1 MSDVPTELT
10 VGMWV
15 KMKNARDRL
24 GIRRIAEIRK
34 NRWGTEVLFE
44 HYQPGIRAWG
54 KAREG
59 RTGTVVSR
67 APYCSIAQQRNIVA
81 IYEVITAAWPGDSSI
96 PAYEIVRKI
105 PVIVDNEGKITVKT
119 KKAKS

>member
-1 MSDVPTELT
+1 MSDVPTELA

-34 NRWGTEVLFE
+34 TRWGTEVLFE
-44 HYQPGIRAWG
+44 HYQPGIRNRAAALKG
-54 KAREG
+54 LA
-59 RTGTVVSR
+59 GTVVSR
-67 APYCSIAQQRNIVA
+67 APWSSIAQQRNIVA
-81 IYEVITAAWPGDSSI
+81 LYEVITASWPGDSSI

-105 PVIVDNEGKITVKT
+105 PVIVDNEGKITVKN